1 MSTIICGDPPLAH
14 QWVLLPAGERAG
26 IERLVQYMTR
36 CPFSLSRLVK
46 ISESGQVVYK
56 AEKQA
61 CRARRM
67 SLSSDNKR
75 RPRRKPAQNPC

>member
-1 MSTIICGDPPLAH
+1 MSTIICGDPLLAH

-56 AEKQA
+56 AEKA
-61 CRARRM
+61 WRAPVVRTASRM
-67 SLSSDNKR
+67 N
-75 RPRRKPAQNPC
+75 

>member
-1 MSTIICGDPPLAH
+1 
-14 QWVLLPAGERAG
+14 
-26 IERLVQYMTR
+26 MTR

-61 CRARRM
+61 CRAFPDQNEDGMQSGSKQNYQMRPPLEFLAEFTSGHQRQHIGR
-67 SLSSDNKR
+67 SDL
-75 RPRRKPAQNPC
+75 